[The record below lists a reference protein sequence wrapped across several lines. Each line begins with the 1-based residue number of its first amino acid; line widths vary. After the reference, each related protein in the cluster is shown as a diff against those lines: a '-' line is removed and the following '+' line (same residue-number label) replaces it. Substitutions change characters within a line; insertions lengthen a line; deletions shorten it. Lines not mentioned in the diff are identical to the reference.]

1 MSASVQSIFAAAV
14 IQWLN
19 THSGDATVTELIT
32 ELESEIGSGAA
43 VVAPGKKVVKL
54 VKKKK
59 KKKKDPKAPKNGKS
73 AYLCFCGA
81 TRPQLKEAGVTGKD
95 IMVKLGVMW
104 NEPTLDKG
112 PYNEMAAADKVRYA
126 AEMAAY
132 VAPVVPMEG
141 NI

>member
-1 MSASVQSIFAAAV
+1 MSTSVQRIFAAAV

-19 THSGDATVTELIT
+19 THSGDATVAELIT
-32 ELESEIGSGAA
+32 ELESEIGAA
-43 VVAPGKKVVKL
+43 VVAPGKKVVK
-54 VKKKK
+54 KK
-59 KKKKDPKAPKNGKS
+59 KKKKDPNAPKNGKS

>member
-1 MSASVQSIFAAAV
+1 MSTSVQRIFADAV
-14 IQWLN
+14 IQWLS
-19 THSGDATVTELIT
+19 THSGDATVAELVT

-59 KKKKDPKAPKNGKS
+59 KKKDPNAPKNGKS

-132 VAPVVPMEG
+132 VAPVEG

>member
-59 KKKKDPKAPKNGKS
+59 KKDPNAPKNGKS

>member
-1 MSASVQSIFAAAV
+1 MSTSVQRIFADAV
-14 IQWLN
+14 IQWLS
-19 THSGDATVTELIT
+19 THSGDATVAELVT

-59 KKKKDPKAPKNGKS
+59 KKKDPNAPKNGKS

>member
-1 MSASVQSIFAAAV
+1 MSTSVQRIFADAV
-14 IQWLN
+14 IQWLS
-19 THSGDATVTELIT
+19 THSGDATVAELVT

-59 KKKKDPKAPKNGKS
+59 KDPNAPKNGKS

-81 TRPQLKEAGVTGKD
+81 MRPQLKEAGVTGKD

-132 VAPVVPMEG
+132 VAPVEG

>member
-1 MSASVQSIFAAAV
+1 MSTSVQRIFAAAV

-32 ELESEIGSGAA
+32 ELESEIGAA

-59 KKKKDPKAPKNGKS
+59 KKDPNAPKNGKS

-132 VAPVVPMEG
+132 VAPVEG

>member
-1 MSASVQSIFAAAV
+1 MSTSVQRIFAAAV

-19 THSGDATVTELIT
+19 THSGDATVAELIT
-32 ELESEIGSGAA
+32 ELESEIGAA

-59 KKKKDPKAPKNGKS
+59 KKKDPNAPKNGKS

>member
-1 MSASVQSIFAAAV
+1 MSTSVQRIFAAAV

-32 ELESEIGSGAA
+32 YLESEIGSGAA

-59 KKKKDPKAPKNGKS
+59 KKKDPNAPKNGKS

-132 VAPVVPMEG
+132 VATVEG

>member
-1 MSASVQSIFAAAV
+1 MSTSVQRIFAAAV

-19 THSGDATVTELIT
+19 THSGDATVAELIT
-32 ELESEIGSGAA
+32 ELESEIGAA
-43 VVAPGKKVVKL
+43 VVAPGKKVVK
-54 VKKKK
+54 KK
-59 KKKKDPKAPKNGKS
+59 KKKKDPNAPKNGKS

-132 VAPVVPMEG
+132 VAPVEG